1 MPPLQKLFT
10 KQIDNLE
17 HMYKNYSEKLGSIKV
32 GLIPF
37 KS

>member
-1 MPPLQKLFT
+1 MQKLFT
-10 KQIDNLE
+10 KQTGNLE
-17 HMYKNYSEKLGSIKV
+17 QMHKNNSEKLGSIKV